1 MISFNCNIK
10 VKHNFKNINA
20 IIQKLPQTAKII
32 TEDVLKNIRGY
43 AIRLE
48 KGNNEEGILVEMID
62 MTTKEVKGKVY
73 ADPSK
78 FMSNGV
84 SYLFFEYFGT
94 GANAEMEHVG
104 KSKHF
109 INSGYTEW
117 FIPVSKVEKALPYPV
132 VNIQGMDFYIA
143 HGMKANHFM
152 SDASFKSRNENAE
165 IVKKKLDEMLK
176 EVLMLKWNMLE
187 NQNTL

>member
-1 MISFNCNIK
+1 MISFDCKIK
-10 VKHNFKNINA
+10 VKHNFKNIDA
-20 IIQKLPQTAKII
+20 IIKKIPQVAKEI
-32 TEDVLKNIRGY
+32 TDDILNNIRGY

-48 KGNNEEGILVEMID
+48 KGHNEEGILVEMID
-62 MTTKEVKGKVY
+62 MSTKEVKGKVY

-94 GANAEMEHVG
+94 GSKAEMEHVG
-104 KSKHF
+104 KTKHF
-109 INSGYTEW
+109 IQSGYTEW
-117 FIPVSKVEKALPYPV
+117 FIPVGKVEKALPYPV

-143 HGMKANHFM
+143 HGTKANHFM
-152 SDASFKSRNENAE
+152 ADAEFKSRNENAE

-176 EVLMLKWNMLE
+176 EVCK
-187 NQNTL
+187 

>member
-1 MISFNCNIK
+1 MINFNCNIK
-10 VKHNFKNINA
+10 VKHNFKNIDA
-20 IIQKLPQTAKII
+20 IIQRLPQTAKLI

-48 KGNNEEGILVEMID
+48 KGHNEEGILVEMID
-62 MTTKEVKGKVY
+62 MSTKEVKGKVY

-109 INSGYTEW
+109 LESGYTEW
-117 FIPVSKVEKALPYPV
+117 FIPVSKVEKTLPYPV

-143 HGMKANHFM
+143 HGSKANHFM
-152 SDASFKSRNENAE
+152 ADASFKSRNENTE
-165 IVKKKLDEMLK
+165 IVKKKLDEILK
-176 EVLMLKWNMLE
+176 EVCK
-187 NQNTL
+187 

>member
-1 MISFNCNIK
+1 MINFNCNIK
-10 VKHNFKNINA
+10 VKHNFKNIDA
-20 IIQKLPQTAKII
+20 IVKKLPQTAKKI

-48 KGNNEEGILVEMID
+48 KGHNEEGILVEMID
-62 MTTKEVKGKVY
+62 MSTKEVKGKVY

-109 INSGYTEW
+109 LESGYTEW
-117 FIPVSKVEKALPYPV
+117 FIPVSKVEKTLPYPV

-143 HGMKANHFM
+143 HGSKANHFM
-152 SDASFKSRNENAE
+152 ADASFKSRNENTE
-165 IVKKKLDEMLK
+165 IVKKKLDEILK
-176 EVLMLKWNMLE
+176 EVCK
-187 NQNTL
+187 